1 MRTKRVLP
9 WLPLGAL
16 PVCLIL
22 VRLSVD
28 GVCALA
34 TWLCDE
40 RSLVLDLMTMG
51 TALLL
56 VFLGCVGWGIGTGTL
71 QWYRTRQLL
80 QRLAAVP
87 RRPLPASLHD
97 LVLRLGLVDKLD
109 VIDDAG
115 TEVLCYGLFRPRVY
129 VTTGLLAALSL
140 DELEA
145 VLRHERHHLLQRD
158 PLRSLLWTVLDTACW
173 WAAPTSDDAHLRR
186 ELAADRAAIEAG
198 QRLPL
203 ARALLKLLE
212 RGAQPRQARLA
223 VSGLSVT
230 EARIE
235 QLLERGQ
242 IPAPALVWTHRL
254 LLPAV
259 IVVAALACSM
269 IMARL

>member
-16 PVCLIL
+16 PVCLVL
-22 VRLSVD
+22 VRLSVH
-28 GVCALA
+28 GACALVS
-34 TWLCDE
+34 WLCDE

-56 VFLGCVGWGIGTGTL
+56 VVIGCVGWGISAAAV
-71 QWYRTRQLL
+71 QWYRTRQMLH
-80 QRLAAVP
+80 QLAALP

-97 LVLRLGLVDKLD
+97 LVLGLGLVDKLD
-109 VIDDAG
+109 VLDDAG
-115 TEVLCYGLFRPRVY
+115 TEVLCYGLFRPRIY
-129 VTTGLLAALSL
+129 VTAGLLATLSE

-145 VLRHERHHLLQRD
+145 VLRHERHHLLHRD

-173 WAAPTSDDAHLRR
+173 WAAPSSEQAHLRR

-212 RGAQPRQARLA
+212 GGAQPRHTRLA

-242 IPAPALVWTHRL
+242 NPAPALVWTHHL

-259 IVVAALACSM
+259 AVVAALACSI

>member
-1 MRTKRVLP
+1 MRIKLVLP
-9 WLPLGAL
+9 WLPLAAL
-16 PVCLIL
+16 PVCLVLI
-22 VRLSVD
+22 RLSVH
-28 GVCALA
+28 GACALA
-34 TWLCDE
+34 QWLCDE
-40 RSLVLDLMTMG
+40 RSLVLDLMTMV

-56 VFLGCVGWGIGTGTL
+56 VFMGGVGWGIGAGAL

-80 QRLAAVP
+80 QQLAALP
-87 RRPLPASLHD
+87 RRPLPAPLND
-97 LVLRLGLVDKLD
+97 LVHRLGLADKLD
-109 VIDDAG
+109 VLDDAG
-115 TEVLCYGLFRPRVY
+115 TEVLCYGLFRPRIY
-129 VTTGLLAALSL
+129 VTAGLLAALSV

-173 WAAPTSDDAHLRR
+173 WVTPSSEQAHLRR

-212 RGAQPRQARLA
+212 RGANQRRTRLA

-230 EARIE
+230 EARID

-242 IPAPALVWTHRL
+242 IPAPPLVWTHSL

-259 IVVAALACSM
+259 IVVAALACSI

>member
-1 MRTKRVLP
+1 MRTKLGLP
-9 WLPLGAL
+9 WLPLAAL
-16 PVCLIL
+16 PVCLVLI
-22 VRLSVD
+22 RLSVH

-40 RSLVLDLMTMG
+40 RSLVLDLVTMG

-56 VFLGCVGWGIGTGTL
+56 VVMGCVGWGIGTGAW

-80 QRLAAVP
+80 LELAALP

-97 LVLRLGLVDKLD
+97 LVRRLGLAAKLD
-109 VIDDAG
+109 VLDDAG
-115 TEVLCYGLFRPRVY
+115 TDVLCYGLVRPRIY
-129 VTTGLLAALSL
+129 VTAGLLAALSK

-145 VLRHERHHLLQRD
+145 VLRHERHHLLRRD

-173 WAAPTSDDAHLRR
+173 WAAPSSEQAHLRR
-186 ELAADRAAIEAG
+186 ELAADRAAISAG

-212 RGAQPRQARLA
+212 REAHPRHPKLA
-223 VSGLSVT
+223 VSGLSIT

-242 IPAPALVWTHRL
+242 IPAPSLAWTHRL

-259 IVVAALACSM
+259 IVVAALACSI